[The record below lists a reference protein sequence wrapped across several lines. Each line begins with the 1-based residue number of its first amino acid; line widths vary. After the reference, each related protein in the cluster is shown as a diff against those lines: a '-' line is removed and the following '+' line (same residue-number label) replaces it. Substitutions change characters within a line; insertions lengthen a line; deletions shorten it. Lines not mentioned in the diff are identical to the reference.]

1 MMAAA
6 DERATKTAPVEA
18 ANRSQFILYASI
30 ADSVPFV
37 GVGQGSSKLKVQVP
51 RAP

>member
-6 DERATKTAPVEA
+6 DMMATKTTPVAAP
-18 ANRSQFILYASI
+18 NRSQFILYASI
-30 ADSVPFV
+30 ADFVLFV

-51 RAP
+51 RVL